1 MCIRDSSE
9 GAHVDFQV
17 EDGPVVTVFTTR
29 PDTLHGATFMVVA
42 ADAPLAAELAGDDVR
57 AELEAYREDL
67 KKVSDID
74 RQATDRPKSGVFL
87 GRHAVNPL
95 TGERLPIWASDYVLA
110 DYGTGAIMAV
120 PAHDQRDLDFARAM
134 GLPVR
139 AVLDTGEEDPAVSGV
154 ATTGEGIL
162 VNSGELDG
170 LDKTAAIARAI
181 EIVQERGTGRGTT
194 TYRLRDW
201 LLSRQRFWGTPIPCL
216 LYTSPSP
223 RD

>member
-1 MCIRDSSE
+1 DQLTVHWPERVLAMQRNWIGRSE

-120 PAHDQRDLDFARAM
+120 P
-134 GLPVR
+134 
-139 AVLDTGEEDPAVSGV
+139 
-154 ATTGEGIL
+154 
-162 VNSGELDG
+162 
-170 LDKTAAIARAI
+170 
-181 EIVQERGTGRGTT
+181 
-194 TYRLRDW
+194 
-201 LLSRQRFWGTPIPCL
+201 
-216 LYTSPSP
+216 
-223 RD
+223 

>member
-1 MCIRDSSE
+1 
-9 GAHVDFQV
+9 
-17 EDGPVVTVFTTR
+17 
-29 PDTLHGATFMVVA
+29 
-42 ADAPLAAELAGDDVR
+42 ELAGDDVR

-139 AVLDTGEEDPAVSGV
+139 TVLDTGEEDPAVSGV
-154 ATTGEGIL
+154 A
-162 VNSGELDG
+162 
-170 LDKTAAIARAI
+170 
-181 EIVQERGTGRGTT
+181 
-194 TYRLRDW
+194 
-201 LLSRQRFWGTPIPCL
+201 
-216 LYTSPSP
+216 
-223 RD
+223 